1 MHQRTYTLMDFGIKQ
16 AINILQGKLENWLES
31 ITAMLPNFIVAVVVL
46 VVFYF
51 LARIIKTIAG
61 KIFRRFY
68 DKPAIRNLFTTIIHV
83 AVIIVGLMVALN
95 VLQLEKTVTS
105 LLAGAGIIGLAL
117 GFAFQ
122 DISANFISGVMLAI
136 RKPIV
141 VGDIIEVDGYMGKV
155 EDINLRVTV
164 IRTFQGLHV
173 IIPNKEVFQ
182 NSLTNYTKTN
192 ERRIDLECGVSYG
205 DDLDKAK
212 QTAVE
217 ALKDKSFLKKN
228 EEINFYY
235 TEFGDSSINFVLQFW
250 IEYPG
255 QPGFMN
261 ARSEAIMALKKAF
274 DSNDISIPFP
284 IRTLDFGIKGGEAL
298 SQMKMN
304 VATGNGELSKK
315 PSK

>member
-1 MHQRTYTLMDFGIKQ
+1 MDFGIKQ

-205 DDLDKAK
+205 DDLDKVK

>member
-1 MHQRTYTLMDFGIKQ
+1 MDFGIKQ
-16 AINILQGKLENWLES
+16 AIDILQGKAENWLES
-31 ITAMLPNFIVAVVVL
+31 LIAMLPNFIVAVIVL

-51 LARIIKTIAG
+51 LARVVKTIAG
-61 KIFRRFY
+61 KIFGRFY

-83 AVIIVGLMVALN
+83 AVIIIGLMVALN

-122 DISANFISGVMLAI
+122 DISANFISGVMIAI

-155 EDINLRVTV
+155 ENINLRVTI

-173 IIPNKEVFQ
+173 IIPNREVFQ

-192 ERRIDLECGVSYG
+192 DRRIDLECGISYG
-205 DDLDKAK
+205 DDLEKVK
-212 QTAVE
+212 EIAVS
-217 ALKDKSFLKKN
+217 ALKDKPFLKQN
-228 EEINFYY
+228 EEVNFYY
-235 TEFGDSSINFVLQFW
+235 TQFGDSSINFVLQLW

-255 QPGFMN
+255 QPGFMK
-261 ARSEAIMALKKAF
+261 ARSEAIIALKKAF

-284 IRTLDFGIKGGEAL
+284 IRTLDFGIKGGETL
-298 SQMKMN
+298 SEMKMN
-304 VATGNGELSKK
+304 ISSQNGELTKSSSK
-315 PSK
+315 

>member
-1 MHQRTYTLMDFGIKQ
+1 MDFGIKQ